1 MNILFRP
8 KAIFLFPFVICI
20 IFSSLLFSCTTER
33 ISYFKDIAD
42 TTKTKY
48 VDLPLFTPPVIRPD
62 DILNVSIQTLD
73 EKANQLLNQGNLPIL
88 SGITT
93 TNSVNAQQQVV
104 SGYLVNREGDIHMA
118 YIGTVHVGGMTTSA
132 VRDSVAA
139 RISYYFKDPVVN
151 VRFANFKV
159 TVLGE
164 VKTPATFSIPNE
176 KPTVLDALGFAGDLT
191 IFGKHNNVLLIRDTV
206 GRKEITRLNL
216 DSSNVIESKYFYL
229 RPNDVLYVEPTESRV
244 ESTNA
249 YRTRDIAVLAAGLS
263 LLTVIAAPL
272 DPINWGYSFFIK
284 HLSTTLYNARKS

>member
-1 MNILFRP
+1 MKIILLP
-8 KAIFLFPFVICI
+8 KPICVFSVFVVFL
-20 IFSSLLFSCTTER
+20 SLASCTTER
-33 ISYFKDIAD
+33 ITYFKDISD
-42 TTKTKY
+42 TTKTKF
-48 VDLPLFTPPVIRPD
+48 VNLPAFTPPVIRPD
-62 DILNVSIQTLD
+62 DILNINIQTLD
-73 EKANQLLNQGNLPIL
+73 PQANQLLNQGNLPIL

-104 SGYLVNREGDIHMA
+104 SGYLVNRNGEIHMS
-118 YIGTVHVGGMTTSA
+118 YIGNVHVGGMTTSA
-132 VRDSVAA
+132 VHDTISN

-176 KPTVLDALGFAGDLT
+176 KPSVLDALGYAGDLT
-191 IFGKHNNVLLIRDTV
+191 IYGKHNNVLLIRENE

-216 DSSNVIESKYFYL
+216 DSSNVMSSNYFYL

-249 YRTRDIAVLAAGLS
+249 YRTRDVAVLAAGLS
-263 LLTVIAAPL
+263 LITVIAARL
-272 DPINWGYSFFIK
+272 I
-284 HLSTTLYNARKS
+284 R

>member
-1 MNILFRP
+1 MLSVF
-8 KAIFLFPFVICI
+8 IFLV
-20 IFSSLLFSCTTER
+20 FSSVLFSCTTER
-33 ISYFKDIAD
+33 ITYFKDISD
-42 TTKTKY
+42 STKTTMI
-48 VDLPLFTPPVIRPD
+48 DLPAFTPPVVHPD

-73 EKANQLLNQGNLPIL
+73 PQANLLLNQGNLPIL

-104 SGYLVNREGDIHMA
+104 SGYLVNREGNIHMA
-118 YIGTVHVGGMTTSA
+118 YIGNVHVGGLATSA
-132 VRDSVAA
+132 VRDTVSA

-176 KPTVLDALGFAGDLT
+176 RPTVLDALGFAGDLT
-191 IFGKHNNVLLIRDTV
+191 IYGKHNNVLLIRETE

-216 DSSNVIESKYFYL
+216 DSSSIIASHYFYL

-249 YRTRDIAVLAAGLS
+249 YRTRDVAVLAAGLS
-263 LLTVIAAPL
+263 LITVIAARL
-272 DPINWGYSFFIK
+272 I
-284 HLSTTLYNARKS
+284 R